1 MLSITKN
8 NTIFALLL
16 IFIINFIKI
25 SSYNDEFPFYNQKQK
40 EKINERCEQNKIIC
54 PMASAIEEIFSSIQ
68 KEEILVKDEM
78 FCDILCILYTN
89 VYARDI
95 IFDEDIQINPSNN
108 TITLNN
114 CIILIE
120 GKISYQNSDKASV
133 DFGTFLS
140 ELKIKSITFYQKGNK
155 DGEIMAIFNN
165 GTKRYNYNKNNA
177 IFSSEILN
185 MTEQMD
191 YIMENIHKK
200 YLNKINEKIII
211 NSEMGQI
218 LTNTLKKLENTYSFY
233 EGPGIYDE
241 KKNITYLSYIKSNYE
256 KYVHLNG
263 IIFFSSIK
271 VNFEYALNNNITYN
285 EGYFV
290 IDNIIFEEKE
300 NAENRYEKCNISDKS
315 NSFDNLKNKEDIWN
329 TIFEDFKKVLYQYK
343 AIEND
348 NNEKNLFL

>member
-1 MLSITKN
+1 MLWITKN
-8 NTIFALLL
+8 NNIFASLL
-16 IFIINFIKI
+16 IFIISFIKI
-25 SSYNDEFPFYNQKQK
+25 SPYNDEFPFYNQKQK
-40 EKINERCEQNKIIC
+40 EEINEMCEQNKIIC

-68 KEEILVKDEM
+68 KEEIPVKDEM

-95 IFDEDIQINPSNN
+95 IFDEHIQINPSNN
-108 TITLNN
+108 SITLNN

-120 GKISYQNSDKASV
+120 GKISYKNSDITSV

-140 ELKIKSITFYQKGNK
+140 ELKIESITFYKKRNK
-155 DGEIMAIFNN
+155 DGEIMANFTG

-191 YIMENIHKK
+191 YIMENIYEK

-241 KKNITYLSYIKSNYE
+241 KKNITYISYIKSNYE

-300 NAENRYEKCNISDKS
+300 SVENRYEKCTIFDKS

-343 AIEND
+343 GNEND

>member
-8 NTIFALLL
+8 NTIFISLL
-16 IFIINFIKI
+16 IFIIKFIAI
-25 SSYNDEFPFYNQKQK
+25 SSYNDEFTFYNQKQK
-40 EKINERCEQNKIIC
+40 EKINEMCEQNKIIC
-54 PMASAIEEIFSSIQ
+54 PMASALEEIFSSIQ
-68 KEEILVKDEM
+68 KEEIPVKDEM

-95 IFDEDIQINPSNN
+95 IFEEDLQINPSNN
-108 TITLNN
+108 AITLNN

-120 GKISYQNSDKASV
+120 GKISYQNSDMTSV
-133 DFGTFLS
+133 DFGIFLS
-140 ELKIKSITFYQKGNK
+140 ELKIKSITFYQKRNK

-165 GTKRYNYNKNNA
+165 DTKRYNYNKNNA

-191 YIMENIHKK
+191 YILDNIYEK

-211 NSEMGQI
+211 NNEMGQM
-218 LTNTLKKLENTYSFY
+218 LSNTLKKLENSYSFY
-233 EGPGIYDE
+233 EGPGVYDE
-241 KKNITYLSYIKSNYE
+241 KKNITYISYIKSNYE

-263 IIFFSSIK
+263 IIFISSIK
-271 VNFEYALNNNITYN
+271 INFEYALNNNITYN

-290 IDNIIFEEKE
+290 IDNIIFEEKKYVK
-300 NAENRYEKCNISDKS
+300 NRYEKCTISDRS
-315 NSFDNLKNKEDIWN
+315 NSFDNLKNKEYIWN
-329 TIFEDFKKVLYQYK
+329 TIFEDFKEALYLYK
-343 AIEND
+343 HKEDD